1 MCLEEMLNVISKM
14 TGVGGEGKKNG
25 RAFNLKICLKHIKKW
40 DMKFSRI
47 TIINYRSHLYEYS
60 EWYYGEIF
68 RPSVDL
74 LIPKLYFY
82 LLHSPTQRFT
92 VPVKIVIKLKFQ

>member
-1 MCLEEMLNVISKM
+1 MCLEKMLNVISKM
-14 TGVGGEGKKNG
+14 TGVGGEGKGNG
-25 RAFNLKICLKHIKKW
+25 PAFYLKICLKHIKKW

-47 TIINYRSHLYEYS
+47 TIINYGSHLYEYS

-74 LIPKLYFY
+74 LIPKLYFLPRALSY
-82 LLHSPTQRFT
+82 SEIYSTC
-92 VPVKIVIKLKFQ
+92 

>member
-14 TGVGGEGKKNG
+14 TGVGDEGKGNG
-25 RAFNLKICLKHIKKW
+25 PAFNLKICLKHIKKW
-40 DMKFSRI
+40 DIKLSRI
-47 TIINYRSHLYEYS
+47 TIINYGSHLYEYS

-74 LIPKLYFY
+74 LIPKL
-82 LLHSPTQRFT
+82 
-92 VPVKIVIKLKFQ
+92 